1 MDVSAG
7 LQTFWLNVMYLL
19 FFFFRRN
26 VILGFCIEITH
37 VNFKLQ
43 ILCMQYVVIKVTKFL
58 AFIKFL
64 AEKSKKYKSFPMIDK
79 LHYMVARETV
89 SDR

>member
-1 MDVSAG
+1 M
-7 LQTFWLNVMYLL
+7 
-19 FFFFRRN
+19 R
-26 VILGFCIEITH
+26 
-37 VNFKLQ
+37 
-43 ILCMQYVVIKVTKFL
+43 YVVIKVTKFL
-58 AFIKFL
+58 GFIKFL